1 MAKLLYKNRKGFSLI
16 EIIISISILAII
28 SSSAFVW
35 FINYQ
40 RQTELD
46 SVSKIII
53 SVLRDAQSRS
63 TSGTDNKKW
72 GVLFDNSNNKLI
84 LFRDEGFGYATATIK
99 EENYLSQFI
108 KIDESSLAEGCNE
121 IIFINSKGN
130 TAKNCVIKIV
140 DLGNDNNFINISIT
154 SLGLI
159 SRN

>member
-63 TSGTDNKKW
+63 TSGRDNKKW

-159 SRN
+159 SN

>member
-159 SRN
+159 SN